1 MAHPTWTARGQ
12 CIVITGAAGG
22 IGQALA
28 NNLAAQGARL
38 LLCDVDAERLAAVV
52 EPLRAQGVEC
62 LSAVADVADPQ
73 AWVALAAQAQAAWG
87 GADVLV
93 NNAGVGLVA
102 PVESMALADAQWLMG
117 INFWGVVHG
126 CRAFIPLLRGRPGA
140 AFVNISSIFA
150 MVSMPTQGMYNAAKA
165 GVRAFSD
172 ALREELRPDAIT
184 VLCVHPGGVRTGI
197 VERSR
202 LGDIRML
209 ADSRQ
214 VLVDGFAE
222 AARCTPDAAAA
233 AIVGAIQRGQT
244 RLLIGADARLLD
256 WLFRWA
262 PARASAWFSALAR
275 HQRQRQRQ
283 RQRG

>member
-1 MAHPTWTARGQ
+1 MPQAPWSARDK

-22 IGQALA
+22 IGAALA
-28 NNLAAQGARL
+28 QALAAQGARL
-38 LLCDVDAERLAAVV
+38 LLCDVNAAGLAAVV
-52 EPLRAQGVEC
+52 QTLSQQGADC
-62 LSAVADVADPQ
+62 LSAVADVADPA
-73 AWVALAAQAQAAWG
+73 AWVSLAGQAQAAWG

-102 PVESMALADAQWLMG
+102 PAESAEIADAQWLMD

-140 AFVNISSIFA
+140 MIVNISSIFA
-150 MVSMPTQGMYNAAKA
+150 MVSMPTQSFYNAAKA

-184 VLCVHPGGVRTGI
+184 LLCVHPGGVRTGI
-197 VERSR
+197 AEHSR

-214 VLVDGFAE
+214 AMVDGFAE
-222 AARCTPDAAAA
+222 VARRTPAAAA
-233 AIVGAIQRGQT
+233 QAIVGAMQRRRT

-256 WLFRWA
+256 WLFRLA
-262 PARASAWFSALAR
+262 PARASAWFSGLAR
-275 HQRQRQRQ
+275 WQRAHRQR
-283 RQRG
+283 